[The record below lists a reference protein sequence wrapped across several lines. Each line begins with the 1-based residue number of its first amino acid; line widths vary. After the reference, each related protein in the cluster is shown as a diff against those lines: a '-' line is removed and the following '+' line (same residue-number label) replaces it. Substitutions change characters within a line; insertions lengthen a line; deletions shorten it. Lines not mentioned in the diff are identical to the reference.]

1 MAPFYGYIG
10 PRRPAEAWLLTA
22 ASEAPDRG
30 GAKPGWGVAWIS
42 GDEATRRTGDE
53 PANNDATF
61 REAAQEANADAVV
74 SALAEPGQPVR
85 FHRWLFALDGRLPE
99 LAGLHDRLRDLIP
112 DRIGAQLPLES
123 DAGIVLGLILAR
135 LQELAT
141 DGPPDPEMLRSVIAQ
156 TLEQVA
162 RVASEAWSEQKPILG
177 MVLTNGRHLVAVRR
191 GGALRWSAI
200 THGGVR
206 ISSRVS
212 PDTKGWDAL
221 GPESIMSLDLEGALD
236 TEPLEEAAARHRPP
250 GEPRK
255 PRRFGF

>member
-42 GDEATRRTGDE
+42 GDEAIHRSGDD
-53 PANNDATF
+53 PANNDPAF
-61 REAAQEANADAVV
+61 RDAAQAANADAVV
-74 SALAEPGQPVR
+74 SALAELGQPVR
-85 FHRWLFALDGRLPE
+85 FHRWLFALDGRLPD

-112 DRIGAQLPLES
+112 GRIGTQLPLDT
-123 DAGIVLGLILAR
+123 DAGVIFGLILTR
-135 LQELAT
+135 LQDTAN
-141 DGPPDPEMLRSVIAQ
+141 DGPPEPEMLRAVVSQ
-156 TLEQVA
+156 TLEQIE
-162 RVASEAWSEQKPILG
+162 RIASDAWSERKPVLG
-177 MVLTNGRHLVAVRR
+177 MVLTDGRQLVAVRR

-200 THGGVR
+200 VHGGVR

-221 GPESIMSLDLEGALD
+221 GPESILSLDLDGALQ
-236 TEPLEEAAARHRPP
+236 TEPLDDAAARHRPP

-255 PRRFGF
+255 PRPFGF